1 MNNIMDE
8 LAKIDDYDAKLDK
21 LQKTNTIPNAADVKA
36 EFEES
41 VRNNRN
47 PDSLM
52 ELLVQTRVSHY
63 EDIQKMTVLIRM
75 IRSLDDEASASKA
88 AAEAELDKERA
99 RTSDMK
105 ADLEKERDDHTSTKV
120 QFEKERK
127 EQEQK
132 VCLSI
137 RL

>member
-1 MNNIMDE
+1 MDE

-41 VRNNRN
+41 VRNDRN

-75 IRSLDDEASASKA
+75 VREASASKA
-88 AAEAELDKERA
+88 AAEAERAAAEAELA

-105 ADLEKERDDHTSTKV
+105 VELEKERDEHTSAKTRY
-120 QFEKERK
+120 EKERID
-127 EQEQK
+127 QEQK
-132 VCLSI
+132 VGLPYCNFAT
-137 RL
+137 